1 MELNLSREDAA
12 LLRLFDLSSV
22 VSDDWTMMTKNICV
36 SVLSTSRVSYT
47 SGRHS
52 AAVAPLPDRVFK
64 MSVDVYVVGALCVMG
79 LDGTWSELCVSWFLM
94 VRGRSAVSR
103 GS

>member
-22 VSDDWTMMTKNICV
+22 VSDDWTTMTKNICV
-36 SVLSTSRVSYT
+36 SVLSTSRVSYA

-64 MSVDVYVVGALCVMG
+64 MSVDVYVVGALCLVA
-79 LDGTWSELCVSWFLM
+79 LDGMWSERCVSCVLM
-94 VRGRSAVSR
+94 VRGRSSVCHS
-103 GS
+103 S